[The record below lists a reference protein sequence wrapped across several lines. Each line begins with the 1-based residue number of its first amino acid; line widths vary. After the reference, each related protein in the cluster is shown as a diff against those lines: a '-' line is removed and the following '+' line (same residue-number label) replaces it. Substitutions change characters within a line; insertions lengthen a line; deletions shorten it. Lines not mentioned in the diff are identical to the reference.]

1 MTLSDQALAQL
12 VMSWALRQVQRPS
25 HSRSTAGPVGRVGGK
40 ADRAGSAAVVL
51 VGGEGGGVAA
61 GPLGRG
67 GEGRRGGDVGVVEED
82 RRTAPR
88 PAPPRPAP
96 PPAMEAVL
104 RPRR

>member
-1 MTLSDQALAQL
+1 M
-12 VMSWALRQVQRPS
+12 
-25 HSRSTAGPVGRVGGK
+25 GRVGGK

-82 RRTAPR
+82 RLTAPCSVG
-88 PAPPRPAP
+88 P
-96 PPAMEAVL
+96 
-104 RPRR
+104 